1 MVTETKD
8 SAAALRARAQEI
20 EYLGTQFG
28 LNGLPPP
35 PELEA
40 EYLQIKQSL
49 AELEAS
55 AG

>member
-1 MVTETKD
+1 MATETKD
-8 SAAALRARAQEI
+8 SAAALKARAQQI

-40 EYLQIKQSL
+40 EYAQIKQAL

-55 AG
+55 SG